1 MALTRWGMAAERLVA
16 AFWPFWTVL
25 ALILGALLLGL
36 GEALPLELLWPATV
50 LAVLGTGITFWH
62 GLRRMRWPKR
72 AEAEARV
79 DARLSG
85 RPLAALRD
93 QQAVGQG
100 DPGSEALWRDHQAR
114 MAERAGAAAP
124 VAPEIRTASADPF
137 ALRYIAL
144 LLLSAGL
151 LFGSL
156 HRLSLPGGGG
166 GAPARAA
173 ASAPLWEGWAEPP
186 AYTGL
191 PVLYLADQPETLIL
205 PQGTEISLRL
215 YGPLAA
221 LTVAETVSART
232 EALPSAAEPVQSF
245 TVEQAGQIAVNG
257 PHGRRWDV
265 RLRPDLPPVVAQVG
279 AAELTLDGEMTL
291 PVSARDDYGL
301 MRGTATIALDL
312 ERVDRR
318 HGLRGAPEPRPALTL
333 PLPFSATHQQRQF
346 DGDVIENFSE
356 HPWAHL
362 PVILTFEVEDGARQT
377 GQLSL
382 PLDGLPARRFFDP
395 LAAALIEQRRDLLW
409 SRDNVVRVAQV
420 LRAVSYRP
428 DGLFDRDSDYL
439 RLRALLRQ
447 LEAPGG
453 VLPVEARDRVADG
466 LWKLAVMLED
476 GTTLEDARA
485 RLERARARLA
495 EAMKRGAS
503 EQEIARLMQELR
515 DATDA
520 YLSQLARE
528 TQRASDQDQA
538 APQLSEDALQMTQQ
552 DLDRM
557 MDHIQQLMEEGRMEA
572 ARDAMEAYQELLE
585 SLRITEAPGAPGL
598 RGPRRRAMDGM
609 ADTLREQQQLSDDA
623 FQDYQDQYTPDATP
637 RAESDDLSAR
647 QRVLRDEVERQ
658 RRDMP
663 RAGTS
668 GGDGATEALEGAG
681 RAMREAEEALREG
694 DLPRALERQ
703 SEAMEA
709 LREGMRALGGDPR
722 RAAGEEGGDG
732 AGEARPGADPLGR
745 AAGRGG
751 DTESAEGMLQGDDV
765 YRRARDLLDEIRRR
779 AGERHRPEQERSYLE
794 RLLKRF

>member
-1 MALTRWGMAAERLVA
+1 MALTFWGMAAERLVA

-36 GEALPLELLWPATV
+36 GEALPLELLWPAAV
-50 LAVLGTGITFWH
+50 LAILGAGLTLWR
-62 GLRRMRWPKR
+62 GLRRLRWPSR
-72 AEAEARV
+72 VEAEARV
-79 DARLSG
+79 DAQLAG

-100 DPGSEALWRDHQAR
+100 DPGSEALWRAHQER

-124 VAPEIRTASADPF
+124 VAPEIRTARADPF
-137 ALRYIAL
+137 ALRYAAL
-144 LLLSAGL
+144 LLLSLGL

-156 HRLSLPGGGG
+156 HRLAVPGGG
-166 GAPARAA
+166 GAPAQAA
-173 ASAPLWEGWAEPP
+173 ASGPLWEGWAEPP

-191 PVLYLADQPETLIL
+191 PVLYLADQPAALSL
-205 PQGTEISLRL
+205 PQGSEISLRL
-215 YGPLAA
+215 YGPLGA

-245 TVEQAGQIAVNG
+245 TVAQAGQIAVNG
-257 PHGRRWDV
+257 PNGRRWEV
-265 RLRPDLPPVVAQVG
+265 QLRQDLPPVIARVG
-279 AAELTLDGEMTL
+279 ATELTLDGEMTL
-291 PVSARDDYGL
+291 PVAARDDYGL
-301 MRGTATIALDL
+301 TRGRATVALDL
-312 ERVDRR
+312 DRVDRR
-318 HGLRGAPEPRPALTL
+318 HGLSAEPEARSVLTV
-333 PLPFSATHQQRQF
+333 PLPFSTTHPPRQF
-346 DGDVIENFSE
+346 DGGVIENFSE

-362 PVILTFEVEDGARQT
+362 PVTLTLEVEDGAGQT
-377 GQLSL
+377 GQLGI
-382 PLDGLPARRFFDP
+382 PLEALPARRFFDP

-409 SRDNVVRVAQV
+409 QRNNAPRVAQV
-420 LRAVSYRP
+420 LRAISYRP
-428 DGLFDRDSDYL
+428 DALFERDSDYL
-439 RLRALLRQ
+439 RLRALLRK
-447 LEAPGG
+447 LESPEGALSGA
-453 VLPVEARDRVADG
+453 ARDKVADG
-466 LWKLAVMLED
+466 LWNLAVMLEE

-485 RLERARARLA
+485 RLDRARARLA

-647 QRVLRDEVERQ
+647 QRALRDEVERQ

-663 RAGTS
+663 RAGTP

-694 DLPRALERQ
+694 DLPHALERQ

-732 AGEARPGADPLGR
+732 SGEARPGADPLGR